1 MRTLSDKI
9 WWEEKEAEKEETEQK
24 NKFGRLIIRASVI
37 HIVEVSNITLVN
49 VKAPV
54 VATTNWWWLIS
65 ALVVA

>member
-1 MRTLSDKI
+1 MQTLGYQIASRICDK
-9 WWEEKEAEKEETEQK
+9 KHYHMA
-24 NKFGRLIIRASVI
+24 V
-37 HIVEVSNITLVN
+37 VTLVN